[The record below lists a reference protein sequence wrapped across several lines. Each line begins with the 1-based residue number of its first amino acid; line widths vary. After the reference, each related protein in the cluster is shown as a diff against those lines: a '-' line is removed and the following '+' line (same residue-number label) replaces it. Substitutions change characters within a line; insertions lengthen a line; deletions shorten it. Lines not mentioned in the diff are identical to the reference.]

1 MATPTL
7 DFPHL
12 KIEYPESDGKP
23 MAETD
28 VHRKLLMD
36 IIAAL
41 TYFFRSVVDV
51 YVAGNLLFYYE
62 EGVPS
67 SAMAPDVFVVK
78 GAMKGN
84 RRTYKLWEEKRA
96 PCTVFEFTSRSTR
109 LEDMGVKREL
119 YAMLGVKEYFICD
132 PLAEYLTPPLQG
144 FVLERGDYVRLKPE
158 GDGALLSH
166 ELGLKMIVENETL
179 RLIDMKTGEKLL
191 TFAEAQDK
199 AQRETKARKVEAEA
213 RKVETEARK
222 KAEAEVEKLRAELA
236 KLRGEK

>member
-28 VHRKLLMD
+28 IHRSLMLD
-36 IIAAL
+36 TIATL
-41 TYFFRSVVDV
+41 IDFFRNVSDV
-51 YVAGNLLFYYE
+51 YVSGNLLFYYE
-62 EGVPS
+62 EDVPS
-67 SAMAPDVFVVK
+67 SATAPDVFVVR
-78 GAMKGN
+78 GVMKGN

-96 PCTVFEFTSRSTR
+96 PCVVFEFTSRSTR
-109 LEDMGVKREL
+109 WEDANKKAL
-119 YAMLGVKEYFICD
+119 YAMLGVKEYFIYD

-144 FVLERGDYVRLKPE
+144 FVLERGDYARLKPE
-158 GDGALLSH
+158 SDGSLLSR
-166 ELGLKMIVENETL
+166 ELGLKLMIEENSL
-179 RLIDMKTGEKLL
+179 RLIDVKTGEKLL
-191 TFAEAQDK
+191 TPAEAQEK
-199 AQRETKARKVEAEA
+199 ARREAKARKVEA
-213 RKVETEARK
+213 EARK

>member
-7 DFPHL
+7 DFPNL

-36 IIAAL
+36 TIAAL
-41 TYFFRSVVDV
+41 IDFFRNVIDV

-78 GAMKGN
+78 GVMKGN
-84 RRTYKLWEEKRA
+84 RRTYRLWEEKHV

-109 LEDMGVKREL
+109 LEDMGVKREI

-132 PLAEYLTPPLQG
+132 PLAEYLEPPLQG

-158 GDGALLSH
+158 SDGSFLSR
-166 ELGLKMIVENETL
+166 ELGLKLMIEENNL
-179 RLIDMKTGEKLL
+179 RLMDVKTGEKLL
-191 TFAEAQDK
+191 TPAEAQ
-199 AQRETKARKVEAEA
+199 EKARREAKARQAEA
-213 RKVETEARK
+213 EARK
-222 KAEAEVEKLRAELA
+222 KAESEVEKLRAELA